1 MDIKYMYVRSN
12 NNKRVL
18 TIARE
23 VFNRYKDTYYEVQYS
38 WAMNS
43 PSDPYNKEL
52 GKYIASQR
60 LDKGSQV
67 ALGILIIDKKQN
79 PASISQR
86 VLEHMLINEQVPPGA
101 KAMIRKKLKANAA
114 KRDGDKAR

>member
-23 VFNRYKDTYYEVQYS
+23 VFNRHNGTYYEVHYS

-43 PSDPYNKEL
+43 PSDPYNKET
-52 GKYIASQR
+52 GKYIASRR
-60 LDKGSQV
+60 LDKGSRV
-67 ALGILIIDKKQN
+67 AFGILIIDKKNN
-79 PASISQR
+79 PESISQR
-86 VLEHMLINEQVPPGA
+86 VLEHMLINERVPPGA
-101 KAMIRKKLKANAA
+101 KAMIRKKLKTNAA
-114 KRDGDKAR
+114 KRNGDKAR

>member
-23 VFNRYKDTYYEVQYS
+23 VYYIGNGAYDVQYS
-38 WAMNS
+38 WAMNA
-43 PSDPYNKEL
+43 PSDPYNKET
-52 GKYIASQR
+52 GKYIASRR
-60 LDKGSQV
+60 LNKGSQAAFGV
-67 ALGILIIDKKQN
+67 VIVDKKKN

-101 KAMIRKKLKANAA
+101 KAMIRKKLKTNAA